1 MRMSAPIAKI
11 GPACILQASDARNCA
26 KTSFRTFLL
35 KEVFSDK
42 LVAVEEMPM
51 QEAHDRGHGTGSQY
65 NREASSRDD
74 LLQACFKEPY
84 GNVQYNLLS
93 HNHMTLVLRAFLG
106 KAKWDMENVELKALN
121 RTIIFCEQ
129 DGRLSVTAVAET
141 VNGKELQQVINEG
154 VDCQVLSWK
163 MEVEEPTAASVI
175 SAALNKFSDLAMRTT
190 EWSALYTLRG
200 GIIAASNHLA
210 ERVAFSTVLER
221 THMELDSAASD
232 PDLSQLF
239 DFLIGIGVRQKHDFL

>member
-1 MRMSAPIAKI
+1 
-11 GPACILQASDARNCA
+11 
-26 KTSFRTFLL
+26 
-35 KEVFSDK
+35 
-42 LVAVEEMPM
+42 M
-51 QEAHDRGHGTGSQY
+51 QEAHDRGRGTGSQY
-65 NREASSRDD
+65 NREASSKDE
-74 LLQACFKEPY
+74 LLQACFQEQH
-84 GNVQYNLLS
+84 GNVQYSLLS
-93 HNHMTLVLRAFLG
+93 HNHMALVIRAFLG
-106 KAKWDMENVELKALN
+106 KAKWDMESVELKALN